1 MSIIDRYVMRQVL
14 MPFLLGLL
22 VFTFIFII
30 PPLLQYAEGLV
41 AKGVSGPI
49 VAGLISLLVPQAL
62 AVTIPMSLL
71 LALLIAFGRLSADRE
86 FVAMQAC
93 GISLRRLLWPVA
105 LVAISAWAATSYVL
119 IALVP
124 DSNQRFL
131 DTVFNVASQRAEG
144 DVKPRTFYQD
154 FPNFVLYVR
163 DIPPDG
169 RGWNGVFLAVLGDGQ
184 RSMVYLARHGRVVID
199 RERKRIDL
207 ELTDATEHRLDAEG
221 NYTVNRITRGAFN
234 VDPVATFSSAT
245 QKGPRQMS
253 IAELRAEID
262 KRQRQID
269 PVTNAPFSTHNE
281 EMEIHKRFSIPVACL
296 VFGLIGLAL
305 GATHRRGG
313 ALGSFVIG
321 IAVVFAY
328 YVPLMIGP
336 SLVKGRYLTPWLGS
350 WLPNVVLGALGI
362 LMFVWRDRLA
372 DQPFRLHVPQWL
384 RSLRITRGRGVPGLA
399 ILDGYITRAYLQ
411 YVLLAGTAL
420 LGIFY
425 IASFLD
431 ISDKLFKGMVTTVT
445 IAEYF
450 GYSTPQWVYYVLPLS
465 VLLGALV
472 TIAVLTKNSELIVM
486 KACGISLYRLAL
498 PMFTMG
504 LAAGGVLVL
513 LQETILGPS
522 TQKAKELN
530 QIIRG
535 VNPQTLNL
543 LVNRWLVGSRGQ
555 IYHYQTLDP
564 RTHTLNGLDVYEFT
578 PGMERITG
586 RSFIETATFA
596 GDEQTDVWRV
606 KQGWTREF
614 DADGELKPR
623 SLISIGE
630 ALRRLERV
638 DYFGTEELNPD
649 YMGFADLRAYTERLR
664 AGGFDV
670 TEQDVALWRKA
681 AFPFVPLIMTLLAVP
696 FAATIGR
703 SGAMGGIGVGI
714 ALAIAYWTVISI
726 FAALGT
732 GGALPP
738 ILAAWAPNLIFGAG
752 AVYLLLRAR
761 T

>member
-30 PPLLQYAEGLV
+30 PPLLQYGEGLV
-41 AKGVSGPI
+41 AKGVSGPLI
-49 VAGLISLLVPQAL
+49 AGLISLLVPQAL

-93 GISLRRLLWPVA
+93 GVSLRRLLWPVA
-105 LVAISAWAATSYVL
+105 VVAISAWAATSYVL

-131 DTVFNVASQRAEG
+131 ETVFSVASQRAEG
-144 DVKPRTFYQD
+144 EVKPRTFYQD

-163 DIPPDG
+163 EIPPDG
-169 RGWNGVFLAVLGDGQ
+169 RGWNGVFLARLGGPD
-184 RSMVYLARHGRVVID
+184 RSEIYLARHGRVVID
-199 RERKRIDL
+199 RDRKRIDI
-207 ELTDATEHRLDAEG
+207 ELIDATEHRLDAEG
-221 NYTVNRITRGAFN
+221 HYSVNRFERGAFN
-234 VDPVATFSSAT
+234 VDPSAMFSSVVA
-245 QKGPRQMS
+245 KGPRQMS
-253 IAELRAEID
+253 VAELRAEID
-262 KRQRQID
+262 KRRQQID
-269 PVTNAPFSTHNE
+269 PVTNGPFSTHNE

-313 ALGSFVIG
+313 ALGNFVIG

-372 DQPFRLHVPQWL
+372 DQPFRLHVPLWL
-384 RSLRITRGRGVPGLA
+384 QSLRITRGRGVPGLT
-399 ILDGYITRAYLQ
+399 ILDGYITSAYVQ
-411 YVLLAGTAL
+411 YVLLSGAAL

-431 ISDKLFKGMVTTVT
+431 VSDKLFKGMVTTVT

-450 GYSTPQWVYYVLPLS
+450 RYSTPQWVYYVLPLS
-465 VLLGALV
+465 VLLGTLV

-498 PMFTMG
+498 PIFTMG
-504 LAAGGVLVL
+504 LVAGAGLVL

-522 TQKAKELN
+522 TRKAEELREV
-530 QIIRG
+530 IRG
-535 VNPQTLNL
+535 GNLQTLNL
-543 LVNRWLVGSRGQ
+543 LANRWLVGSQGQ

-564 RTHTLNGLDVYEFT
+564 RSRTLSGLDVYEFT
-578 PGMERITG
+578 PGMERIVR
-586 RSFIETATFA
+586 RSFIQTATFA
-596 GDEQTDVWRV
+596 GDEQDDVWDVR
-606 KQGWTREF
+606 QGWTREF
-614 DADGELKPR
+614 DATNEIKSAPPILA
-623 SLISIGE
+623 E
-630 ALRRLERV
+630 RRTLERA
-638 DYFGTEELNPD
+638 DYFGTEEVKPD
-649 YMGFADLRAYTERLR
+649 HMGYAQLRAYTDRLR

-714 ALAIAYWTVISI
+714 ALAISYWIVISI
-726 FAALGT
+726 CAALGT

-738 ILAAWAPNLIFGAG
+738 VLAAWAPNLIFGAG
-752 AVYLLLRAR
+752 AMYLLLTAR